1 MLQGIFRTKSLDEI
15 LASIGGPQISLKR
28 TLTAFSVTLI
38 GIGAIIGAG
47 IFATVGTAA
56 SGTAERAGAGPSLML
71 SFVITAIVCG
81 FTALCYAEL
90 ASMVPISG
98 SAYTYSYATFGE
110 LVAWIIGWDL
120 IIEYAIGNV
129 AVAISWAE
137 FFNRLLRN
145 LGIHVPDWLTSNY
158 RTASEETLA
167 AAPHI
172 VGFPIVFN
180 VFAFGIVALITIVL
194 VWGIKESSNF
204 NAIMVLIKIL
214 VLLVLRRI
222 GALLRLAGTDDGEL
236 ETIPAPGM
244 DGNTDRSSSSLL
256 CLHRVRRG
264 EYRCGGNEESRQRSA
279 HRNHCF
285 AHNLH
290 DSLHYCC
297 RNVHR
302 HGAVGD
308 DSWLDVRATR

>member
-15 LASIGGPQISLKR
+15 LASVGGPQFSLKR

-71 SFVITAIVCG
+71 SFVITAVVCG

-98 SAYTYSYATFGE
+98 SAYTYSYATLGE

-145 LGIHVPDWLTSNY
+145 LGIHVPEWLTSNY
-158 RTASEETLA
+158 RTAHSGNTCVGA
-167 AAPHI
+167 GHI
-172 VGFPIVFN
+172 RHTDSLQHFR
-180 VFAFGIVALITIVL
+180 
-194 VWGIKESSNF
+194 VWNCRAHHGC
-204 NAIMVLIKIL
+204 AGLGYQRV
-214 VLLVLRRI
+214 VDVQRDHGPDQDPRA
-222 GALLRLAGTDDGEL
+222 ALLHR
-236 ETIPAPGM
+236 PC
-244 DGNTDRSSSSLL
+244 SLL
-256 CLHRVRRG
+256 R
-264 EYRCGGNEESRQRSA
+264 
-279 HRNHCF
+279 F
-285 AHNLH
+285 AREN
-290 DSLHYCC
+290 D
-297 RNVHR
+297 
-302 HGAVGD
+302 
-308 DSWLDVRATR
+308 